1 MTALLQIDTLAYSKQ
16 LKDAGASDALAEVI
30 AVNYPRL
37 DTTELVTHE
46 KLEAEAAK
54 IRQEMAGHHLEVKDE
69 FNAVR
74 SEIAEVRSELKEDIA
89 SVRGEIASVR
99 SELKEE
105 IASVRSELKEEI
117 TSVRIEL
124 KEEIGKTQVLVQS
137 VLTEVKNSQLEMR
150 TAQLMQLRWTL
161 SLGAVMLGALVA
173 SVAIL

>member
-105 IASVRSELKEEI
+105 IASVR
-117 TSVRIEL
+117 IEL